1 MEAVRPRRP
10 DTGVRPPGNV
20 VSPALGRTDVDVDL
34 NEPWIWAVAA
44 AVVVV
49 VVALVVWAAARRR
62 RARER
67 TARLRDRFGVEYDRT
82 VERVGSRA
90 DAEDQLERRLE
101 RQQRFQLRPVGPE
114 ERRRFLARWE
124 DLQVSFVDGPAS
136 ALRGAEVLVDDLALA
151 RGYPD
156 ASGDQRLDDLAAEH
170 SDEVTAYRDA
180 RRERDDAEGQRR
192 AMLASRSLFEAL
204 LGPEP
209 RDAAARGLEQPE
221 APFERV
227 LHDREG
233 DGRVAPPP
241 SEPGR
246 PDEPAPPRTEVH
258 RVPPPPPNAP
268 R

>member
-1 MEAVRPRRP
+1 M
-10 DTGVRPPGNV
+10 
-20 VSPALGRTDVDVDL
+20 DVDL

-44 AVVVV
+44 AAVVV

-170 SDEVTAYRDA
+170 SDEVAAYRDA

-233 DGRVAPPP
+233 AGRPDADRGDRGAVDDEPVAAPPRR
-241 SEPGR
+241 GAR